1 MNLRVVA
8 AIARDEWRYWRRS
21 KLGMISS
28 AAVLL
33 LTAASLL
40 STVTRVETE
49 RITRDNFQVEA
60 EETFASQ
67 PARHPHRMIHY
78 GHYVFRVPPPLSVID
93 PGVDAFTGTVMFLEG
108 HRQNAAVF
116 SPRYSAAQA
125 GPLAEL
131 SPAFAYQILVPLL
144 LIVLGF
150 GSIPREREA
159 KTDYLLYAGSV
170 TATDLWLGKTLALAG
185 AALLSLA
192 PLVLGLVV
200 AWGAGASLTTAAY
213 LFIGYA
219 IYLLT
224 WVFLI
229 SALSAVVATA
239 AASFSMLLACWVALC
254 VVVPPIA
261 GAVAVGSAPVD
272 GKVASDYA
280 LGRALRSTGDG
291 HNAADPAFA
300 GLRAQLLEQY
310 EVSDVADLPINIRGV
325 VAQVAESKQGEI
337 LNTFAD
343 ERMFKESAQSQV
355 VGWFGLLSPALA
367 LKNFSVIT
375 AGTDLRQY
383 HRFLRD
389 AEAVRYDFVQKLNAL
404 HIEQLAYSD
413 DIQRSNDPEAEQ
425 RTRLNAANWRMLEEV
440 SSLPRPAST
449 RLLEGFPHLLIMLA
463 WCAFMAWV
471 GVRNMKKGVN
481 DVE

>member
-1 MNLRVVA
+1 MNLRVAVA
-8 AIARDEWRYWRRS
+8 ITRDEWRYWRRS
-21 KLGMISS
+21 RLGVISS
-28 AAVLL
+28 VAVLL

-49 RITRDNFQVEA
+49 RITRNNFQAEA
-60 EETFASQ
+60 VETFASQ

-200 AWGAGASLTTAAY
+200 AWGSGASLTTAAY

-224 WVFLI
+224 WVLLI

-254 VVVPPIA
+254 VVIPPVA
-261 GAVAVGSAPVD
+261 GAAAVASAPVD

-280 LGRALRSTGDG
+280 LGRALRATGDG

-300 GLRAQLLEQY
+300 TLRAQLLEQY
-310 EVSDVADLPINIRGV
+310 EVADVADLPINIRGV

-343 ERMFKESAQSQV
+343 KRMSTESAQSQV
-355 VGWFGLLSPALA
+355 VAWFGLLSPALA
-367 LKNFSVIT
+367 LKNFSVIA

-383 HRFLRD
+383 HRFLRE
-389 AEAVRYDFVQKLNAL
+389 AEGVRYDFVQKLNAL
-404 HIEQLAYSD
+404 HIEELAYSD
-413 DIQRSNDPEAEQ
+413 DIQRSNSPEAER
-425 RTRLNAANWRMLEEV
+425 RTRLNAANWRMLENV

-471 GVRNMKKGVN
+471 GVRNMKKGAN
-481 DVE
+481 DVT